1 MLTTPG
7 TTHLVLGREAISVKS
22 IILSEN
28 INDLIFWENKCRINS
43 DFYNKVM
50 VNKCGKTYW
59 KCNCAPL

>member
-7 TTHLVLGREAISVKS
+7 MTHLVLGREAISVKS
-22 IILSEN
+22 IILLEN

-50 VNKCGKTYW
+50 VNK
-59 KCNCAPL
+59 

>member
-43 DFYNKVM
+43 DSYNKVM
-50 VNKCGKTYW
+50 VNK
-59 KCNCAPL
+59 